1 MGKVKHLKE
10 VMNFLEKSLVV
21 SSRDIALI
29 VKNRNYAYLLARNLI
44 KRGIIKR
51 IVKGFYS
58 LHEDPVITVFCFKPS
73 YIGLQ
78 EALSLHNLWEQ
89 ETSTIIITAKRIRPG
104 VRKVFGSNV
113 ILHRLS
119 PKYLFGYELMEYGN
133 FHIPVS
139 DIEKTLIDLVYFNEV
154 LDKKVLTRIK
164 KKIDRKKLEKYLKP
178 YSKKFKK
185 KVNSLVNNH
194 RLKSVAFN
202 KQSIH

>member
-1 MGKVKHLKE
+1 MKHMKE
-10 VMNFLEKSLVV
+10 VMDFLKRSLVV

-29 VKNRNYAYLLARNLI
+29 VKNKNYAYLLARNLI
-44 KRGIIKR
+44 KRGVMKR

-58 LHEDPVITVFCFKPS
+58 LHEDPVIAVFCFKPS

-89 ETSTIIITAKRIRPG
+89 ETSTVVITAKRVRPG

-139 DIEKTLIDLVYFNEV
+139 DIEKTLIDLIYFNEV
-154 LDKKVLTRIK
+154 PDKKVLTRIK
-164 KKIDRKKLEKYLKP
+164 KKIDHKKLEKYLKP
-178 YSKKFKK
+178 YSEKFKK
-185 KVNSLVNNH
+185 KVNFL
-194 RLKSVAFN
+194 LD
-202 KQSIH
+202 

>member
-1 MGKVKHLKE
+1 MGKMKHMKE
-10 VMNFLEKSLVV
+10 VMDFLKKSLVV

-44 KRGIIKR
+44 KRGVIKR

-58 LHEDPVITVFCFKPS
+58 LYDDPVITVFCFKPC

-89 ETSTIIITAKRIRPG
+89 ETSTVVITAKRVRPG
-104 VRKVFGSNV
+104 VRKIFDSNV
-113 ILHRLS
+113 ILHRLN
-119 PKYLFGYELMEYGN
+119 PKYLFGYELMKYED

-139 DIEKTLIDLVYFNEV
+139 DIEKTLIDLIYFNEIPDKRV
-154 LDKKVLTRIK
+154 LRKIK

-178 YSKKFKK
+178 YSKKFKE
-185 KVNSLVNNH
+185 KVNSFLN
-194 RLKSVAFN
+194 
-202 KQSIH
+202 